1 MENQKSRNAISN
13 FNIPV
18 VDFDRAVKFYSELL
32 DYELQ
37 IMEFGGARLGL
48 FQYDHAQGGLGGA
61 LLCDG
66 NSKPST
72 TGTIVYLVAGDD
84 LQQALDRMPDPS
96 KDRLA
101 RIVVPKSNLGPGMG
115 YFAIIDDSEGNRVGL
130 YSPQ

>member
-1 MENQKSRNAISN
+1 MEKKTKRNAISN

-18 VDFDRAVKFYSELL
+18 LDFDRAVEFYSHLL

-37 IMEFGGARLGL
+37 VMEFGGAKLGL
-48 FQYDHAQGGLGGA
+48 FEYDHAQGGLGGA
-61 LLCDG
+61 LLYDG
-66 NSKPST
+66 ISKPST

-96 KDRLA
+96 IDSTSG
-101 RIVVPKSNLGPGMG
+101 IIVPKSNLGPGMG

-130 YSPQ
+130 YSPH